1 LPPSSA
7 VPEDS
12 VAESRRILLA
22 LGAGSESRGQAES
35 LLTVLVAIG
44 VNVLLA
50 VAKSIAAV
58 VTGSAS
64 MLAEAAHSWA
74 TRATTSS

>member
-22 LGAGSESRGQAES
+22 LGAGSESRGQSES

-44 VNVLLA
+44 VNLLLA
-50 VAKSIAAV
+50 AAKSVAALMRSP
-58 VTGSAS
+58 G
-64 MLAEAAHSWA
+64 
-74 TRATTSS
+74 